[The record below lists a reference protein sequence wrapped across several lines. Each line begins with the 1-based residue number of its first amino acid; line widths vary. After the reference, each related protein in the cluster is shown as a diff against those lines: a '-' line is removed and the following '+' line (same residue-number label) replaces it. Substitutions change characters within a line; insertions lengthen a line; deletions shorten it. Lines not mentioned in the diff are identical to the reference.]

1 MFSTPPAA
9 IVEGALLGAAV
20 VDGGR
25 VMELAVGRE
34 ELTDSSLVREEGV
47 AASAAPVLERDED
60 VARSELAFDT
70 AGSAV

>member
-1 MFSTPPAA
+1 
-9 IVEGALLGAAV
+9 
-20 VDGGR
+20 
-25 VMELAVGRE
+25 MEFEVGRE

-47 AASAAPVLERDED
+47 AASAAPVLERDAD